1 MFFAKNC
8 KNRKIFSLKNCN
20 YRKIFFAQN
29 SKNRKMFGC
38 PNGVTAKKS
47 ALNTKDFVL
56 PRKTRT
62 FAANF
67 NPMNTWIIY
76 SLMGAGLLLMVAAM
90 ILLSRLIRMKDAELR
105 NGKKKELKVQ
115 ALKIIMPLKVQAY
128 ERFLLYLERVQLP
141 QLVKRVYTPGME
153 KGAFHLQ
160 LLQNVREEFEHNL
173 AQQLYVS
180 NSTWNAVV
188 NAKEELVNQINTTF
202 EQLKDEEDV
211 SILAQSLVALPNP
224 MVEQAVAVLKR
235 DFERLL

>member
-1 MFFAKNC
+1 M
-8 KNRKIFSLKNCN
+8 
-20 YRKIFFAQN
+20 N
-29 SKNRKMFGC
+29 S
-38 PNGVTAKKS
+38 
-47 ALNTKDFVL
+47 
-56 PRKTRT
+56 
-62 FAANF
+62 
-67 NPMNTWIIY
+67 WIIY

-105 NGKKKELKVQ
+105 NGSKMELKVQ

-141 QLVKRVYTPGME
+141 QLVQRVYMPGME
-153 KGAFHLQ
+153 KGLFHLQ

-173 AQQLYVS
+173 AQQLYVA
-180 NSTWNAVV
+180 NTTWTAVV

-211 SILAQSLVALPNP
+211 SIIAQSLVALPNP

>member
-1 MFFAKNC
+1 MSN
-8 KNRKIFSLKNCN
+8 
-20 YRKIFFAQN
+20 
-29 SKNRKMFGC
+29 
-38 PNGVTAKKS
+38 
-47 ALNTKDFVL
+47 
-56 PRKTRT
+56 
-62 FAANF
+62 
-67 NPMNTWIIY
+67 WIIIIA
-76 SLMGAGLLLMVAAM
+76 LMSAGLLLMVAAV
-90 ILLSRLIRMKDAELR
+90 IVLLRLSKMKDIEQR
-105 NGKKKELKVQ
+105 NSGKMELKLQ

-153 KGAFHLQ
+153 KGTFHLI

-180 NSTWNAVV
+180 NSTWIAVV

>member
-1 MFFAKNC
+1 MAEKPYLC
-8 KNRKIFSLKNCN
+8 S
-20 YRKIFFAQN
+20 QN
-29 SKNRKMFGC
+29 QN
-38 PNGVTAKKS
+38 A
-47 ALNTKDFVL
+47 
-56 PRKTRT
+56 
-62 FAANF
+62 
-67 NPMNTWIIY
+67 MNNWIIVIA
-76 SLMGAGLLLMVAAM
+76 LMSAGLLLMVAALM
-90 ILLSRLIRMKDAELR
+90 ILLRLSKMKDAELS
-105 NGKKKELKVQ
+105 NKGKYELKVQ

-128 ERFLLYLERVQLP
+128 ERFLLYLERAQLP

-153 KGAFHLQ
+153 KGTFHLQ

-211 SILAQSLVALPNP
+211 SILAQSLVAVPNP
-224 MVEQAVAVLKR
+224 AVEQAVTVLKR

>member
-1 MFFAKNC
+1 MLLEKDLIDAKISILASSIFPIS
-8 KNRKIFSLKNCN
+8 KI
-20 YRKIFFAQN
+20 I
-29 SKNRKMFGC
+29 
-38 PNGVTAKKS
+38 P
-47 ALNTKDFVL
+47 
-56 PRKTRT
+56 T
-62 FAANF
+62 FAAKF
-67 NPMNTWIIY
+67 KQIMNTWIIY
-76 SLMGAGLLLMVAAM
+76 SLMSAGLLLMVAAM

-105 NGKKKELKVQ
+105 NGSKME
-115 ALKIIMPLKVQAY
+115 LKVQAY
-128 ERFLLYLERVQLP
+128 ERFLLFLERAQLP
-141 QLVKRVYTPGME
+141 QLVKRVYAPGME

>member
-1 MFFAKNC
+1 MDYLFTDGCGAAADGRRDDTFVPTDSDERRRTPQWKQNGTEGA
-8 KNRKIFSLKNCN
+8 SLED
-20 YRKIFFAQN
+20 YH
-29 SKNRKMFGC
+29 
-38 PNGVTAKKS
+38 
-47 ALNTKDFVL
+47 
-56 PRKTRT
+56 
-62 FAANF
+62 AAE
-67 NPMNTWIIY
+67 
-76 SLMGAGLLLMVAAM
+76 SAGLL
-90 ILLSRLIRMKDAELR
+90 
-105 NGKKKELKVQ
+105 
-115 ALKIIMPLKVQAY
+115 
-128 ERFLLYLERVQLP
+128 FLERAQLP
-141 QLVKRVYTPGME
+141 QLVKRIYVPGME

>member
-1 MFFAKNC
+1 
-8 KNRKIFSLKNCN
+8 
-20 YRKIFFAQN
+20 
-29 SKNRKMFGC
+29 
-38 PNGVTAKKS
+38 
-47 ALNTKDFVL
+47 
-56 PRKTRT
+56 
-62 FAANF
+62 
-67 NPMNTWIIY
+67 MNNWIIIIALV
-76 SLMGAGLLLMVAAM
+76 SAGLLLMVAAVVV
-90 ILLSRLIRMKDAELR
+90 LLRLSKMKDTELR
-105 NGKKKELKVQ
+105 NSGKMELKVQ

-153 KGAFHLQ
+153 KGTFHLI

-180 NSTWNAVV
+180 NSTWIAVV

>member
-1 MFFAKNC
+1 MFEVHNGVKAKIQTSSQ
-8 KNRKIFSLKNCN
+8 RILRFSEKPVPLP
-20 YRKIFFAQN
+20 QN
-29 SKNRKMFGC
+29 SNK
-38 PNGVTAKKS
+38 
-47 ALNTKDFVL
+47 
-56 PRKTRT
+56 
-62 FAANF
+62 
-67 NPMNTWIIY
+67 MNTWIIY

-105 NGKKKELKVQ
+105 NGSKMELKVQ
-115 ALKIIMPLKVQAY
+115 ALKIIMP
-128 ERFLLYLERVQLP
+128 
-141 QLVKRVYTPGME
+141 
-153 KGAFHLQ
+153 
-160 LLQNVREEFEHNL
+160 FEHNL

>member
-1 MFFAKNC
+1 MSFALAFFN
-8 KNRKIFSLKNCN
+8 LP
-20 YRKIFFAQN
+20 N
-29 SKNRKMFGC
+29 SKII
-38 PNGVTAKKS
+38 
-47 ALNTKDFVL
+47 L
-56 PRKTRT
+56 T
-62 FAANF
+62 FAAKF
-67 NPMNTWIIY
+67 KRIMNTWIIY

-90 ILLSRLIRMKDAELR
+90 ILLSRLIKMKDAELR
-105 NGKKKELKVQ
+105 NGSKMELKVQ

-141 QLVKRVYTPGME
+141 QLVKRVYVPGME
-153 KGAFHLQ
+153 KGTFHLQ